1 MMMRIGAGPHFH
13 KRRGERGIG
22 VLAVLALIVVLD
34 LLLLVAARLA
44 ATAIGSTFKDQ
55 SATAALHAAEGGLN
69 HLMFVV
75 GRNAAYD
82 TGQRLPEDD
91 DGDGRPDFGA
101 QGERGWVLA
110 QAAAS
115 VDLLDLTT
123 GETIFIKPGQSDGSR
138 GNVLYAV
145 GYAPTRAS
153 PRSVRVL
160 KVVYTPG
167 TLPNAAILT
176 DGDLVITGNPTV
188 SGERGS
194 VHANANLS
202 ISGTPTVARNATA
215 TGTYTQPGNPTV
227 GGIAGGGRPRMR
239 IPPFNLAGLRLLAD
253 YELRSDGWVYAG
265 QSGQV
270 GTPGTPLADTSGG
283 TAYLG
288 WKRDTTN
295 PIKWSLSGQ
304 AKQNGTFYVE
314 GDAVIAGNPGSLAS
328 PWRASIFATGS
339 ILITGNPVLTA
350 KTEGLALVA
359 GGDLQIN
366 GNPTQ
371 SYTGGLFTREQVAIS
386 GNPTIIGYIVAA
398 NASTSTSTVSGA
410 STISGNANITYSG
423 GGPGIPGGMTVDQWQ
438 ELVSGRF

>member
-1 MMMRIGAGPHFH
+1 MRRTRGGSYPNGH
-13 KRRGERGIG
+13 RGERGIG

-44 ATAIGSTFKDQ
+44 VTAIGSTFQDQ
-55 SATAALHAAEGGLN
+55 SVTAALHAAEAGLN

-101 QGERGWVLA
+101 QGERGWVVA

-115 VDLLDLTT
+115 ADLLNLTT

-145 GYAPTRAS
+145 GYVPTRAS

-160 KVVYTPG
+160 KVIYTSG
-167 TLPNAAILT
+167 TVPNAAILS
-176 DGDLVITGNPTV
+176 DSDLLITGNPTV
-188 SGERGS
+188 SGDRGS

-202 ISGTPTVARNATA
+202 ISGAPTVARNATA
-215 TGTYTQPGNPTV
+215 TGTYIQPGNPTI

-239 IPPFNLAGLRLLAD
+239 MPLINVAGLRLLAD

-265 QSGQV
+265 QSGQA
-270 GTPGTPLADTSGG
+270 GTPGTPLANTTGG

-288 WKRDTTN
+288 WKRDGSN
-295 PIKWSLSGQ
+295 PVRWYLSGN
-304 AKQNGTFYVE
+304 AKQNGTYYVE
-314 GDAVIAGNPGSLAS
+314 GDAVIAGSPGSMGA

-339 ILITGNPVLTA
+339 ILITGSPVLIA
-350 KTEGLALVA
+350 KTEGFALVA
-359 GGDLQIN
+359 GGDLQIDA
-366 GNPTQ
+366 NPSQ
-371 SYTGGLFTREQVAIS
+371 SYNGSLVAREQFSIS
-386 GNPTIIGYIVAA
+386 GSPTIIGSIMATNEAA
-398 NASTSTSTVSGA
+398 SSTVVTGP
-410 STISGNANITYSG
+410 STISGNPNITYNG
-423 GGPGIPGGMTVDQWQ
+423 GGPGIPGGITVDLWQ
-438 ELVSGRF
+438 ELISGGL